1 MNEQRMSDPS
11 EAARPLEGYLVVS
24 LAEQYPGP
32 FATLIL
38 GDLGADVVQV
48 ERPSGGD
55 PSRIF
60 PGHYA
65 ALNRGKRS
73 VALDLKTSEGLEACR
88 ALIARADAL
97 VEGFRPGV
105 LSRLGLS
112 PSELIRDHPGLVV
125 VSVSGFGQDG
135 PYRDRPAHDLSFQ
148 AVAGLLDADAP
159 VMPPV
164 ALADVAAGLFAAI
177 ATLTGLAGRAASGH
191 GGHYD
196 VGMFDALV
204 SFVVTRLVPTANGM
218 PADTLGQDPGYGL
231 FATADGRWIS
241 LSIAFEDHFWR
252 ALCAE
257 LRLEALADVPGPDR
271 VARRDEIRAAL
282 SRRIA
287 AEPLTHW
294 ERVLPSAGIAYGAV
308 QDLAGL
314 VADPHLQ
321 SRDLLQAVG
330 DRRYLRQP
338 LVIDGTAP
346 GPRTAVP
353 GLGEH
358 TEEVLREA
366 GVPDATVAAILETE
380 LTRQY

>member
-1 MNEQRMSDPS
+1 MTGHTT
-11 EAARPLEGYLVVS
+11 AARPLTGYRVVS

-48 ERPSGGD
+48 ERPQGGD
-55 PSRIF
+55 PSRMF

-73 VALDLKTSEGLEACR
+73 VALDLKTPAGLTACR
-88 ALIARADAL
+88 ALIARADVL

-105 LSRLGLS
+105 LGRLGLS
-112 PSELIRDHPGLVV
+112 PTDITTDHPRLVV
-125 VSVSGFGQDG
+125 VSVSGFGQHG

-148 AVAGLLDADAP
+148 AMAGLLDARTP
-159 VMPPV
+159 TVPPV

-177 ATLTGLAGRAASGH
+177 AALTGLAGRASSGR

-196 VGMFDALV
+196 VGMFDALT
-204 SFVVTRLVPTANGM
+204 SFVATRLVPTANEM

-231 FATADGRWIS
+231 FATSDGRWIS
-241 LSIAFEDHFWR
+241 FSIAFEDHFWR
-252 ALCAE
+252 ALCVQLGLHE
-257 LRLEALADVPGPDR
+257 LADLSGPER
-271 VARRDEIRAAL
+271 TARGEEIRAAL
-282 SRRIA
+282 SRRVA
-287 AEPLTHW
+287 VEPLAHW
-294 ERVLPSAGIAYGAV
+294 ERVLPAAGIAYGAV

-314 VADPHLQ
+314 VTDPHV
-321 SRDLLQAVG
+321 RERGLLQTLEG
-330 DRRYLRQP
+330 HQYLRQP

-346 GPRTAVP
+346 GPRTKVP

-366 GVPDATVAAILETE
+366 GMPEETMSAV
-380 LTRQY
+380 LSAN

>member
-1 MNEQRMSDPS
+1 MSDRA
-11 EAARPLEGYLVVS
+11 EAVRPLEGYRVVS

-32 FATLIL
+32 FATMIL

-48 ERPSGGD
+48 ERPRGGD
-55 PSRIF
+55 PSRVF

-73 VALDLKTSEGLEACR
+73 VALDLKTPAGLEACR
-88 ALIARADAL
+88 ALIARADVL

-112 PSELIRDHPGLVV
+112 PAELTRDHPGLVV

-148 AVAGLLDADAP
+148 AVTGLLDAEVP
-159 VMPPV
+159 VVPPV

-177 ATLTGLAGRAASGH
+177 AALTGLAGRVASGH

-196 VGMFDALV
+196 VGMFDALM

-257 LRLEALADVPGPDR
+257 LRLETLADVPGPER
-271 VARRDEIRAAL
+271 AARRDEIRAAL
-282 SRRIA
+282 SSRIA

-294 ERVLPSAGIAYGAV
+294 EQVLPSAGIAYGAV
-308 QDLAGL
+308 QDLASL
-314 VADPHLQ
+314 VAGPHLHG
-321 SRDLLQAVG
+321 RGLLQTVG
-330 DRRYLRQP
+330 SRRYLRQP
-338 LVIDGTAP
+338 LVVNGTAP
-346 GPRTAVP
+346 GPRTEVP
-353 GLGEH
+353 RLGEH

-366 GVPDATVAAILETE
+366 GVPDATGAAVLRAE